1 MKIIRPNWDSNL
13 PLLQLFLKILR
24 GLGNNVQEQ
33 SDLGLHNSNKVTVDS
48 SIAVYLWQ
56 LHFTCMFCLR
66 CSFYFFF
73 FVVVVVVVFGEARWP
88 TDGPTSR
95 LAFGPTLNVY
105 VE

>member
-1 MKIIRPNWDSNL
+1 MKIIRPNWDSNS

-24 GLGNNVQEQ
+24 GLANNVQEQ

-48 SIAVYLWQ
+48 SMAVYLWQ

-66 CSFYFFF
+66 CSFFFCLFFF
-73 FVVVVVVVFGEARWP
+73 FFFFGEKRWP
-88 TDGPTSR
+88 NDGPTSR